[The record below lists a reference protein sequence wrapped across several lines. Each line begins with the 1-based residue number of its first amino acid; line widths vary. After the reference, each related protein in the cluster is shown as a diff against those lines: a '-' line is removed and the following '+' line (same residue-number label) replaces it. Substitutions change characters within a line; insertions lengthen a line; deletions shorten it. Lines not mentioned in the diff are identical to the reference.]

1 MFEELEI
8 HIEEVEMYI
17 RNIYKAVNDY
27 ANGTYESFE
36 IDDKGTL
43 FITKGNAQDLSNYVS
58 DYLMTIANI
67 IGVSIIE

>member
-1 MFEELEI
+1 MCI
-8 HIEEVEMYI
+8 Q
-17 RNIYKAVNDY
+17 NIYKAVNEY
-27 ANGTYESFE
+27 ASGAYECFK

-43 FITKGNAQDLSNYVS
+43 FIAKGNAQDLSNHVS

>member
-17 RNIYKAVNDY
+17 QNIYKAVNEY
-27 ANGTYESFE
+27 ASGTYESFE
-36 IDDKGTL
+36 LDDKGTL

-58 DYLMTIANI
+58 DHLLAIANI
-67 IGVSIIE
+67 IGISII

>member
-17 RNIYKAVNDY
+17 QNIYKAVNDY
-27 ANGTYESFE
+27 ASGTYESLE

-43 FITKGNAQDLSNYVS
+43 FTKGNAQDLSNYVS
-58 DYLMTIANI
+58 DYLMTIAII

>member
-17 RNIYKAVNDY
+17 QNIYKAVNDY
-27 ANGTYESFE
+27 ASGTYASFE
-36 IDDKGTL
+36 LDDKGTL
-43 FITKGNAQDLSNYVS
+43 FITKGNAQDLSDYVS

-67 IGVSIIE
+67 IGISIIE

>member
-17 RNIYKAVNDY
+17 QNIYKAVNDY
-27 ANGTYESFE
+27 ASGPYESFE
-36 IDDKGTL
+36 LDDKGTL
-43 FITKGNAQDLSNYVS
+43 FITKGNAQDLSDYVS

>member
-17 RNIYKAVNDY
+17 QNIYKAVNDY
-27 ANGTYESFE
+27 ASGTYESFE
-36 IDDKGTL
+36 LDDKGNL
-43 FITKGNAQDLSNYVS
+43 FITKGNAQDFSDRVS

>member
-8 HIEEVEMYI
+8 HIEEIEMYI
-17 RNIYKAVNDY
+17 QNIYKSVNDY
-27 ANGTYESFE
+27 ASGTYESFE
-36 IDDKGTL
+36 LDDKGTL
-43 FITKGNAQDLSNYVS
+43 FITKGNAQDLSDRVS

>member
-17 RNIYKAVNDY
+17 QNIYKAVNDY
-27 ANGTYESFE
+27 ASGAYESFE
-36 IDDKGTL
+36 LDDKGTL
-43 FITKGNAQDLSNYVS
+43 FITKGNAQDLSDYVS

>member
-17 RNIYKAVNDY
+17 QNIYKAVNEY
-27 ANGTYESFE
+27 ASGTYKSFE
-36 IDDKGTL
+36 LDDKGTL
-43 FITKGNAQDLSNYVS
+43 FITKGNAQDLSNHVS

>member
-17 RNIYKAVNDY
+17 QNIYKAVNDY
-27 ANGTYESFE
+27 ANGNYESFE

-43 FITKGNAQDLSNYVS
+43 FITKGNAQDLSNCVS

-67 IGVSIIE
+67 IGISIIE

>member
-17 RNIYKAVNDY
+17 QNIYKAVNEY
-27 ANGTYESFE
+27 ASGTYESFK

-43 FITKGNAQDLSNYVS
+43 FITKGNAQDLSNHVS
-58 DYLMTIANI
+58 DYLLTIANI

>member
-8 HIEEVEMYI
+8 HIEEIEMYI
-17 RNIYKAVNDY
+17 QNIYKAVNDY
-27 ANGTYESFE
+27 ASGTYKSLEL
-36 IDDKGTL
+36 DDKGTL
-43 FITKGNAQDLSNYVS
+43 FITKGNAQDLSDYIS

>member
-17 RNIYKAVNDY
+17 QNIYKAVNDY
-27 ANGTYESFE
+27 ANGTYESFK

-43 FITKGNAQDLSNYVS
+43 FITKGNAQDLSNHVS
-58 DYLMTIANI
+58 DYLVTIANI